1 MAYKQGKRGRLID
14 GLNKRFKTSY
24 IFFEFT
30 RILKLQN
37 IVEIR
42 INFNAT

>member
-1 MAYKQGKRGRLID
+1 MAYKQGKRRRLID

-24 IFFEFT
+24 ILFEFT